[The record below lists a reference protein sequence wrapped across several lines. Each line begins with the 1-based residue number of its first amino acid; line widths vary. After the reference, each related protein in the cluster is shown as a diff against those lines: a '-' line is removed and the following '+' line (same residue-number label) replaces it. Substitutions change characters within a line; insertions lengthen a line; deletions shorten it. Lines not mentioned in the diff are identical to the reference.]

1 MNREKIERAIAY
13 RGVALKRAE
22 DAARAFLRRPSERA
36 WSEKKMAED
45 EDKASERAMWAAV
58 NEVEDVEGPG
68 WYAPHEDVDEHPDD
82 FRPSDAG
89 RS

>member
-22 DAARAFLRRPSERA
+22 DAARAFLRRPSERS

-58 NEVEDVEGPG
+58 NED
-68 WYAPHEDVDEHPDD
+68 DVDEHPDD